1 MGCHFL
7 VAIRCRVSC
16 KLYQTYPKPRILKWD
31 QPTIWTCE
39 KKFNIFSLIIF
50 NKFEDMWELNYSI
63 LLKKTFFFS
72 FHKGFYKN
80 VSIIKSNLLCV
91 LFLSFL
97 KYDVYDYRNENM
109 LKSYLSRPVL
119 YTAKGKIWRKID
131 KLYQSLANTTVM
143 IMDTMVFTELWSLAT
158 CVPVSMISPK
168 IHCYNAYY
176 HQSLSL
182 CT

>member
-1 MGCHFL
+1 MR
-7 VAIRCRVSC
+7 I
-16 KLYQTYPKPRILKWD
+16 KL
-31 QPTIWTCE
+31 
-39 KKFNIFSLIIF
+39 FNIT
-50 NKFEDMWELNYSI
+50 
-63 LLKKTFFFS
+63 KKTFFFS

-97 KYDVYDYRNENM
+97 KYDMYDYRNENM
-109 LKSYLSRPVL
+109 LKSYLSRPSL
-119 YTAKGKIWRKID
+119 NTAKGKIWRKID
-131 KLYQSLANTTVM
+131 KIYQSSANTTVM